1 MRADNP
7 NLSTEVRIHPRRDDA
22 PLKRKDRFLSSCAW
36 ASNGS
41 NALQKRIYS
50 AIFGQKMEFTP
61 RFLSVPTDH
70 FFLLGP
76 RGTGKTSWTQAIFP
90 NALRIDLLDPATL
103 RDLSAKPERLR
114 ERIEG
119 RPGLES
125 VLIDEVQKLPQ
136 LLEVIHALIE
146 EKRGI
151 QFILTGS
158 SARKLRR
165 TGVNLLG
172 GRAAQKRLHP
182 YMAAELGDRFSL
194 EEALKLGLLPVVL
207 GAKNQADILFAYNG
221 LYLREEVQAEG
232 LVRNTGNFARFLE
245 AISFSHAS
253 VLNLANVSRE
263 CQVNRKTAEGY
274 LQILEDL
281 LLGFQLP
288 VFTRRAQ
295 RAVAAHPKFFFFDTG
310 VFRANRPAGPL
321 DSPAE
326 IDGAALEGLIAQH
339 LRAWCDY
346 TTGEHQ
352 LSYWRTQTRNEVDFV
367 LYGPVGFHALEVK
380 NTAQVRSGDL
390 RGLRAFGED
399 YPEATRW
406 LIYRGK
412 ERFLRDGVIC
422 IPAEEFLRALS
433 PGAFPS

>member
-1 MRADNP
+1 
-7 NLSTEVRIHPRRDDA
+7 
-22 PLKRKDRFLSSCAW
+22 
-36 ASNGS
+36 
-41 NALQKRIYS
+41 
-50 AIFGQKMEFTP
+50 MEFTP
-61 RFLSVPTDH
+61 RFLTVPADH

-76 RGTGKTSWTQAIFP
+76 RGTGKTSWTQALFP
-90 NALRIDLLDPATL
+90 TALRIDLLDPATL
-103 RDLSAKPERLR
+103 RDLSARPERLR

-125 VLIDEVQKLPQ
+125 VLVDEVQKLPQ

-146 EKRGI
+146 EKRGV

-207 GAKNQADILFAYNG
+207 GAKNQTEILFAYNG

-253 VLNLANVSRE
+253 VLNLANVSRD

-288 VFTRRAQ
+288 VFTRRAK
-295 RAVAAHPKFFFFDTG
+295 RALAAHPKFFFFDAG

-326 IDGAALEGLIAQH
+326 IDGAALEGLVAQH

-346 TTGEHQ
+346 TKGEHQ
-352 LSYWRTQTRNEVDFV
+352 LSYWQTQTRNEVDFV

-380 NTAQVRSGDL
+380 NTGQVRPSDL

-422 IPAEEFLRALS
+422 VPAEEFLRALR
-433 PGAFPS
+433 PGAFPG